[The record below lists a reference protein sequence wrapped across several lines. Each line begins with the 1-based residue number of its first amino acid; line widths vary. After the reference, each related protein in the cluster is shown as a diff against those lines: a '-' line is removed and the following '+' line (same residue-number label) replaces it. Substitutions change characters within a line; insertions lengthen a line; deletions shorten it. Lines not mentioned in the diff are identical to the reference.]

1 MCALLVPLDVVSDD
15 CSLERVRRCPT
26 NARVHYFFA
35 APKRTRKMC
44 RKGIGRPMQPQ
55 QSGALCSIIVPRSA
69 NESGCPRAP
78 LWLPMCDP
86 SMRRPLYASASALI
100 SATAVLSV
108 TASLHAGDWC
118 APYHRRLQGG
128 LGCDEPRSVC
138 TKCVCLYVH
147 SVQVYRS
154 CGVPVLL
161 TRSNRMNNTS

>member
-1 MCALLVPLDVVSDD
+1 MSALFVPLDVVSDD

-44 RKGIGRPMQPQ
+44 RKGIGRPMPQ
-55 QSGALCSIIVPRSA
+55 QSGALCSTVGTQCQRVRLSARAALTAYVRSEHAPAVVRKRLSTYLCYRSA
-69 NESGCPRAP
+69 FCDGLAARWRLVCTLPSPATRRA
-78 LWLPMCDP
+78 
-86 SMRRPLYASASALI
+86 
-100 SATAVLSV
+100 
-108 TASLHAGDWC
+108 
-118 APYHRRLQGG
+118 
-128 LGCDEPRSVC
+128 CDEPRSVC